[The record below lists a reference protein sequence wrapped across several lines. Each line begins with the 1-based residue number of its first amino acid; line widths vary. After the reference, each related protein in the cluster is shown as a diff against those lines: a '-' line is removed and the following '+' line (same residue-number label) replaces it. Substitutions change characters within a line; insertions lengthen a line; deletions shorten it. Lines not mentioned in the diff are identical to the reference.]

1 MSIQSKLSS
10 TASPGQ
16 PAGAADKITAN
27 AKPFV
32 GPEDGGEHQV
42 VEPGQ
47 FPYTRGIHRDM
58 YRGRLWTM
66 RQFAGF
72 GSAEDTN
79 QRFKFLLEKGQTGLS
94 TAFDLPTLMGRD
106 GDDPLALGEV
116 GKCGVSISSLDD
128 MRRLFDGINLA
139 EVSTSMTI
147 NGPPAQLLA
156 F

>member
-1 MSIQSKLSS
+1 MSIQSRLSS
-10 TASPGQ
+10 TASRSQ
-16 PAGAADKITAN
+16 RAGAADTAAPA

-32 GPEDGGEHQV
+32 GPGDGGEHQV
-42 VEPGQ
+42 GEPGQ

-106 GDDPLALGEV
+106 GDDPMALGEV
-116 GKCGVSISSLDD
+116 GKCGVSISSLD
-128 MRRLFDGINLA
+128 
-139 EVSTSMTI
+139 EH
-147 NGPPAQLLA
+147 
-156 F
+156 